1 LRRMTIWRAK
11 RKSYYN
17 IMTSD
22 LIESFSG
29 IRGIYG
35 RGITEDLLR
44 QYIFCYCELFKGK
57 LKAVV
62 VGGDT
67 RPSTLRLKKAAIKA
81 FYDCGIKKIIDV
93 GILPIQV
100 CEYSVLKFKADGGI
114 YITASHNEPEFN
126 GWKILKNDGA
136 IIYAGQSEQLIKM
149 VHQYRASEIK
159 EVKKTA
165 RPLVVEKEIS
175 AINNYVKYV
184 LGCLGKKSI
193 EEIKKA
199 RIQILIDPNGGSSVK
214 VLKNV
219 FTLLKTKAKFVNDKP
234 GKFSRKVEPNKETLA
249 YLEKYLKDGQFE
261 FAAGFDCDA
270 DRVELVVAPQTAY
283 AKEMGPVVSGNYVLS
298 LACDAM
304 LSGTKGEVV
313 VTNDVTAYLV
323 RDVIKKYGAV
333 MKEVEVG
340 EMVVVEE
347 MEKQRSIIGGEG
359 SNGGVIIPPIKCR
372 DGIMT
377 LCLILK
383 LMAQSKKRFI
393 DILESY
399 PRYYWSHNK
408 LACQPEQSFK
418 VKKALESYYRSLGYK
433 IKKTGGATGGLKA
446 AADNSNYIW
455 FRQSKTEPGLF
466 RCYIEGNNKR
476 LVERL
481 ANEGLNLFKKFSN

>member
-1 LRRMTIWRAK
+1 M
-11 RKSYYN
+11 N
-17 IMTSD
+17 MVSD

-35 RGITEDLLR
+35 QGITAELAER
-44 QYIFCYCELFKGK
+44 YVFGYCRLFGAK
-57 LKAVV
+57 LKTVV
-62 VGGDT
+62 VAGDT
-67 RPSTLRLKKAAIKA
+67 RPSTVALKKAAIKA
-81 FYDCGIKKIIDV
+81 FGDCGAQKIVDLGTV
-93 GILPIQV
+93 PIQV
-100 CEYSVLKFKADGGI
+100 AQYAILQFKAEGGI

-136 IIYAGQSEQLIKM
+136 LIYASQSEQLIKI
-149 VHQYRASEIK
+149 VHRPKAPDAK
-159 EVKKTA
+159 KVKNTT
-165 RPLVVEKEIS
+165 RPLVIKKGSEAVD
-175 AINNYVKYV
+175 NYTKYV
-184 LGCLGKKSI
+184 LSRLGKKAV

-199 RIQILIDPNGGSSVK
+199 RLRILIDPNGGSSVK
-214 VLKNV
+214 VLKKIL
-219 FTLLKTKAKFVNDKP
+219 TLLEVKAKFINDQP
-234 GKFSRKVEPNKETLA
+234 GKFSRKVEPNKESLA
-249 YLEKYLKDGQFE
+249 YLDEYLRSDQFE

-270 DRVELVVAPQTAY
+270 DRVELVVAPQTSY
-283 AKEMGPVVSGNYVLS
+283 ARELGPVVSGNYILS

-304 LSGTKGEVV
+304 LLGTKGQVV

-323 RDVIKKYGAV
+323 RDVIKKYAAT

-340 EMVVVEE
+340 EMVIVEE
-347 MEKQRSIIGGEG
+347 MEKQKSIIGGEG

-383 LMAQSKKRFI
+383 LMASRNKKFI

-408 LACQPEQSFK
+408 LACQPEQSLQ

-433 IKKTGGATGGLKA
+433 IKKTGGLTGGLKA
-446 AADNSNYIW
+446 LADNSNYIW

-466 RCYIEGNNKR
+466 RCYIEGNSKP
-476 LVERL
+476 LVEKL
-481 ANEGLNLFKKFSN
+481 TNEGLNLFKKFSN